1 VIRASVW
8 QKYRG
13 VSALGTRSTFFLVS
27 TEVACRSC
35 IHDHIQTRAATFQY
49 PIIPQRCALAGHR
62 AGSTQHGIDRPFLSN
77 PPPRHT
83 CTSLRRAPAL
93 PDFGFHTAREKK
105 STHRNAI
112 KFYQSHFHFRP
123 SSSLSDST
131 LRMAGTNSNHE
142 SKSDR
147 GPITIPPIESN
158 VVVTTKEEMDESD
171 RALVAMGYKPVSL
184 TWW

>member
-1 VIRASVW
+1 MCGRNTEECPRSG
-8 QKYRG
+8 QG
-13 VSALGTRSTFFLVS
+13 VPFFLSAPRWLAGAAS
-27 TEVACRSC
+27 TTTSRP
-35 IHDHIQTRAATFQY
+35 RAATFQY

-93 PDFGFHTAREKK
+93 PGFGFHTAREKK
-105 STHRNAI
+105 STHRNAV

-171 RALVAMGYKPVSL
+171 RALVAMGYKPVS
-184 TWW
+184 